1 MTKEEL
7 YKELEIIREQKIE
20 QARCE
25 RYEQYEELRV
35 QERNIFEQFAE
46 FEIPMMKQKNCLD

>member
-35 QERNIFEQFAE
+35 
-46 FEIPMMKQKNCLD
+46 